1 MSNDKNNH
9 KEEGIGEKAVNYIAK
24 FAGSMAFVYMHII
37 IFGVWIIINVYSFT
51 TFDPY
56 PFIFLTFVV
65 SLEAIFLSTFVLINQ
80 NNDYKRSE
88 KRAELDYAADRQTER
103 DMHEVKKTVEE
114 IKKILKKKK

>member
-1 MSNDKNNH
+1 MKNNKNDH
-9 KEEGIGEKAVNYIAK
+9 KKEGLAEKAVNGIAR
-24 FAGSMAFVYMHII
+24 FAGSMAFVYIHILI
-37 IFGVWIIINVYSFT
+37 YGIWIISNISTFT

-56 PFIFLTFVV
+56 PFIFLTFIV